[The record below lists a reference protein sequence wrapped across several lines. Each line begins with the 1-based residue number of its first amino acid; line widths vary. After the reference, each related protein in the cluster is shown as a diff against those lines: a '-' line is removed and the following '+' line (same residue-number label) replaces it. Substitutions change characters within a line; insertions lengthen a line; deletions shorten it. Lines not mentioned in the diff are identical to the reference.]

1 MESFITI
8 WLEFLTKLPV
18 LLKQASKRCKL
29 VTSRNEFALN
39 FFDWKIENKSHKFNL
54 VIDLCQG
61 LQIMLLPFYLI
72 PDRLQFPV

>member
-1 MESFITI
+1 MEFFITI

-29 VTSRNEFALN
+29 VISHNEFALN
-39 FFDWKIENKSHKFNL
+39 FVDWKNENKYHKFNQ
-54 VIDLCQG
+54 VIDLCRR
-61 LQIMLLPFYLI
+61 LQIMLLAFYLI